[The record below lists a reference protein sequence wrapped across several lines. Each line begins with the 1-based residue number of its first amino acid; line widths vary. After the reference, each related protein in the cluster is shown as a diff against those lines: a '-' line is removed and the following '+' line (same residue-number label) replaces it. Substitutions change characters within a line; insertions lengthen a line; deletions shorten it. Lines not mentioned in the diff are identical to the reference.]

1 MKLFVYSIQKNSSE
15 FNPLNEKFTKLLLN
29 FTNFYDLCLFN
40 KQINLAQKQGKNAA
54 QRAYSEVLKPYKKGF
69 CVILDESGKEFTSPE
84 FATLLKDKNELCF
97 FIGGAYGFE
106 KSFLSEFDLVLS
118 LSRLSLA
125 HHLAKI
131 LLLEQLYRG
140 FCILNNHPYHKD

>member
-1 MKLFVYSIQKNSSE
+1 MRLFVYSIQKNAPE
-15 FNPLNEKFTKLLLN
+15 FSILNEKFAKFILN
-29 FTNFYDLCLFN
+29 YAEFKDICLFN
-40 KQINLAQKQGKNAA
+40 GKINSAQWQGKQTA
-54 QRAYSEVLKPYKKGF
+54 QRAYSEALKPYKKGF
-69 CVILDESGKEFTSPE
+69 CVALDENGKEFTSDE

-106 KSFLSEFDLVLS
+106 RDFLAEFDLVLS
-118 LSRLSLA
+118 LSKLTLA

-140 FCILNNHPYHKD
+140 FCILHKHPYHK